1 MGILQTHKIKPDFD
15 FYKTDLNSICK
26 SFGVRRLMS
35 FGSVNTDR
43 FGANSDIDLL
53 VMFDK
58 SDDHDLFSRYFGL
71 KERLEELFQR
81 PVELV
86 FDRNFKNPYFRESV
100 SRTKRMIYNVVH
112 CFS

>member
-1 MGILQTHKIKPDFD
+1 MGILQTHNIKPDFD

-71 KERLEELFQR
+71 KERLEEIFQR

-100 SRTKRMIYNVVH
+100 NKSKKLIYDA
-112 CFS
+112 